1 MSDRRRRIEQPGEVE
16 KSAKRRAKALYPWR
30 PGQSGNPR
38 GSGLYAEARHLA
50 RQAGP
55 AVMDELINLA
65 LHAEDERVRSV
76 CCVAVLDRAYG
87 RPREMKEEQS
97 AEQRFTNMT
106 REERL
111 AYMASLLAPMRAY
124 LHELDEEEKTGA
136 KLMPVK
142 RGASKSGDPNDDRVR

>member
-87 RPREMKEEQS
+87 RPREMKEDDSIETRI
-97 AEQRFTNMT
+97 ANMT

-111 AYMASLLAPMRAY
+111 AHMASLLGPMRAY
-124 LHELDEEEKTGA
+124 LHELEEEETGA

-142 RGASKSGDPNDDRVR
+142 RRAVEIG